1 MKTPFVGW
9 MMMPLTGFVIFAEGI
24 GAENVAELINGAT
37 TAPPKMPVTD
47 VATFRRKVRR
57 SMEQP

>member
-24 GAENVAELINGAT
+24 GAENVAE
-37 TAPPKMPVTD
+37 PPTLTVVVFPIAFPSED
-47 VATFRRKVRR
+47 V
-57 SMEQP
+57 SG